1 MNNKANT
8 SKSIWIYSCF
18 LVSFKYIESGD
29 SMLEKAKIDR
39 INALANKKKSEGLTE
54 SEAKEQTKLRAE
66 YLQAFRGNF
75 KSTIENTKVIDPEG
89 NDVTPDKVKEIQKDR
104 NIRK

>member
-1 MNNKANT
+1 MNLNT

-18 LVSFKYIESGD
+18 LVSFMYKESGD
-29 SMLEKAKIDR
+29 IMLDKAKIER
-39 INALANKKKSEGLTE
+39 INELANKKKSEGLTD

-75 KSTIENTKVIDPEG
+75 KNTIENTKIIDPEG
-89 NDVTPDKVKEIQKDR
+89 NDVTPEKVKEIQKNN